1 MTAPVGQ
8 AGAAS
13 GMETCPSP
21 PEDRDRLSKL
31 LAMFSSTPSTAK
43 IVNAARAAERL
54 VKARGETWET
64 IIVNGGTHTAQG
76 EGRGAAPPREGP
88 GEPPRKPRSYRSDFQ
103 DEIDACIAKGN
114 LLTPWERE
122 FLTSISDRM
131 SLSEKQRGIL
141 DRIKTKLSRYV
152 KAWTGDGGRMSTP
165 YHADVG

>member
-1 MTAPVGQ
+1 MPL
-8 AGAAS
+8 S
-13 GMETCPSP
+13 

-31 LAMFSSTPSTAK
+31 LAMFSSTFDGE

-76 EGRGAAPPREGP
+76 TAGEPPPKGGAR
-88 GEPPRKPRSYRSDFQ
+88 EPPRKPRSYRSDFQ

-141 DRIKTKLSRYV
+141 DRIKTKLSRYEGMD
-152 KAWTGDGGRMSTP
+152 W
-165 YHADVG
+165 